1 MAAGV
6 SGRGP
11 GAFDSETTL
20 SSLLPVIAR
29 YRDQFYA
36 DLLKALPSQHR
47 QRLQVELKIRQ
58 QPFGGARQDLNAC
71 LSHRRASQLVNCR
84 LASIYARMGYPEAAI
99 KQLDSVAVASARMVC
114 QIDCLLGS
122 IHLSLREGDLQTAVE
137 KVPEAIALFKRG
149 IHCGAIVD
157 PWNILGFD
165 ANYSLFPAMEN
176 TVRDHRVFELVD
188 LMERIFAVCSEL
200 LSDAAARDEQDLYK
214 SIRNDFQALV
224 GWWRQFAAHE
234 VSSVDAVDPQEIFEA
249 AQLVAE
255 ALNLWHKGGAET
267 GDISFWSQ
275 HAQLFDSPSINGS
288 ACKRNLCYPLLLLSK
303 NRWLQPPKSQAAL
316 PMSIPKLSGIES
328 ESFTIISKP
337 TPTNTG
343 TCPSSNC

>member
-1 MAAGV
+1 
-6 SGRGP
+6 
-11 GAFDSETTL
+11 
-20 SSLLPVIAR
+20 
-29 YRDQFYA
+29 
-36 DLLKALPSQHR
+36 
-47 QRLQVELKIRQ
+47 
-58 QPFGGARQDLNAC
+58 
-71 LSHRRASQLVNCR
+71 

-99 KQLDSVAVASARMVC
+99 KQLDSVAVASVRMVC

-122 IHLSLREGDLQTAVE
+122 IHVSLREGELRTAVE
-137 KVPEAIALFKRG
+137 KVPEAIALLKRG

-275 HAQLFDSPSINGS
+275 HAQLFDSPKAYSLVVS
-288 ACKRNLCYPLLLLSK
+288 ALMQRGDYQTASALLVHWVSQAEQVPLQMGDSSFHQLVDQWISVQKESLLSAFAPEQES
-303 NRWLQPPKSQAAL
+303 LASAA
-316 PMSIPKLSGIES
+316 KE
-328 ESFTIISKP
+328 
-337 TPTNTG
+337 
-343 TCPSSNC
+343 PSSVADVDPEAIWNRIRKFYDYIEANADQYWNMPEFQLLTVPGNRDGSRRIVGPDKRHW